1 MIFLR
6 IHMATLLCLASSLPA
21 PLSCYFSSWIYGDF
35 SLLIIVRSN
44 LFLSSNANHP
54 IGLPHTPL
62 LLHARL
68 ALCNCCL
75 CSFFVSIFC
84 VFFLLFHAV
93 HGPSFHAICIN
104 STSPCRVDQS
114 ASSQQVFLSTQRIT
128 HTLKFPLPYCI
139 TNFTSRS
146 AFTTPK
152 PMLFRIPMYYA
163 MLA

>member
-1 MIFLR
+1 MMIFLR

-75 CSFFVSIFC
+75 CALFLFQFFVFFFFCFMRFMVHRFMLSVSIQLVRVESISPRQVNRSFC
-84 VFFLLFHAV
+84 
-93 HGPSFHAICIN
+93 
-104 STSPCRVDQS
+104 RRS
-114 ASSQQVFLSTQRIT
+114 AS
-128 HTLKFPLPYCI
+128 
-139 TNFTSRS
+139 
-146 AFTTPK
+146 
-152 PMLFRIPMYYA
+152 RIP
-163 MLA
+163 

>member
-1 MIFLR
+1 
-6 IHMATLLCLASSLPA
+6 
-21 PLSCYFSSWIYGDF
+21 
-35 SLLIIVRSN
+35 
-44 LFLSSNANHP
+44 LFQ
-54 IGLPHTPL
+54 
-62 LLHARL
+62 
-68 ALCNCCL
+68 
-75 CSFFVSIFC
+75 FFVF
-84 VFFLLFHAV
+84 FFLLFHAV

-152 PMLFRIPMYYA
+152 PMLFRIPCIMRCLPEFNVCVRMTKVWRL
-163 MLA
+163 MLSMAVLSR